1 MLPPQRYISLAY
13 EPGDRPTNY
22 GLTPTTINFYRAGE
36 HVEKYMTTS
45 TITNTQAS
53 SQALASTSVQMVAA
67 AILGMVVLMGVG
79 FAPMDVAHNAAHD
92 TRHSFAFPCH

>member
-1 MLPPQRYISLAY
+1 
-13 EPGDRPTNY
+13 
-22 GLTPTTINFYRAGE
+22 
-36 HVEKYMTTS
+36 MTTS
-45 TITNTQAS
+45 SVISKANTAVS
-53 SQALASTSVQMVAA
+53 SRGLANSSVQMAAA

>member
-1 MLPPQRYISLAY
+1 MI
-13 EPGDRPTNY
+13 
-22 GLTPTTINFYRAGE
+22 
-36 HVEKYMTTS
+36 TS
-45 TITNTQAS
+45 TVTSTVNTAAPS
-53 SQALASTSVQMVAA
+53 RALAPTIVKMAAA

>member
-1 MLPPQRYISLAY
+1 
-13 EPGDRPTNY
+13 
-22 GLTPTTINFYRAGE
+22 
-36 HVEKYMTTS
+36 MTTS
-45 TITNTQAS
+45 SVISKANTPVS
-53 SQALASTSVQMVAA
+53 SRGLANSSVQMAAA

>member
-1 MLPPQRYISLAY
+1 
-13 EPGDRPTNY
+13 
-22 GLTPTTINFYRAGE
+22 
-36 HVEKYMTTS
+36 MTTS
-45 TITNTQAS
+45 TVTSKVNTTTS
-53 SQALASTSVQMVAA
+53 TQALANTNVQMVAA

>member
-1 MLPPQRYISLAY
+1 
-13 EPGDRPTNY
+13 
-22 GLTPTTINFYRAGE
+22 
-36 HVEKYMTTS
+36 MTTS
-45 TITNTQAS
+45 TVISKANIAVS
-53 SQALASTSVQMVAA
+53 SGALANSSVQMAA

>member
-1 MLPPQRYISLAY
+1 M
-13 EPGDRPTNY
+13 
-22 GLTPTTINFYRAGE
+22 INST
-36 HVEKYMTTS
+36 VTS
-45 TITNTQAS
+45 KVDTEAP
-53 SQALASTSVQMVAA
+53 SQALANNSVQMVAA

>member
-1 MLPPQRYISLAY
+1 VEENMTIS
-13 EPGDRPTNY
+13 T
-22 GLTPTTINFYRAGE
+22 
-36 HVEKYMTTS
+36 TTS
-45 TITNTQAS
+45 KATTQAVS
-53 SQALASTSVQMVAA
+53 PALASSGVQMAAA